1 MLTYSEVW
9 NKCLALLREH
19 IDEETI
25 KTWFIPI
32 VPKSLEDNNF
42 TIEVPSSFFYEWIS
56 EHYSNDILKSLSTVC
71 ENSIILNYIIKDE
84 SKESNAKLDKNNKLI
99 YKKLQPYSDFIKK
112 NFADPDNISGLNP
125 NYTFDNFI
133 EGESNQLAKSSAE
146 SVAKKPLNNPFNPLM
161 IYGEVGLGKTHLLH
175 AIGNKIK
182 ENFKDSIVVYIQ
194 STVFIDMYISS
205 IRNNT
210 SQEFSG
216 FFSNI
221 DVLLLDDVQFLK
233 DKIKTQEN
241 LFYIFNQLHQIGKQI
256 VLTSDRAPSDLEG
269 LQDRLVSRFKWGLT
283 ADINTPELETK
294 IAILKKK
301 FNYNNNIPN
310 YILEYIAQ
318 RVNSNIR
325 ELEGVMLT
333 AIANVSFGHN
343 MNANYIQKIINK
355 ILNNDIEIDRI
366 SFIVAE
372 YFKISIDDILG
383 KSRQKDI
390 ALARHL
396 VMYFAKKYTECSLN
410 TIGSLIGNRDHST
423 VTHAINNVESLL
435 KNKEDIKKIIE
446 AINKEIVKKLKQPCK
461 K

>member
-1 MLTYSEVW
+1 MVTYTEIW
-9 NKCLALLREH
+9 NKCLSVLREH

-25 KTWFIPI
+25 KTWFTPI
-32 VPKSLEDNNF
+32 IPKSLEDDKF
-42 TIEVPSSFFYEWIS
+42 SIEVPSVFFYEWIS
-56 EHYSNDILKSLSTVC
+56 EHYSNDILKSLAEVC
-71 ENSIILNYIIKDE
+71 EKNVSLNYIIRDE
-84 SKESNAKLDKNNKLI
+84 NKENNTKI
-99 YKKLQPYSDFIKK
+99 KKCNKIINKKLQPYEDFIKK
-112 NFADPDNISGLNP
+112 NFPDPDNISGLNP
-125 NYTFDNFI
+125 KYTFDNFI

-182 ENFKDSIVVYIQ
+182 ENFKDTIVIYIQ

-301 FNYNNNIPN
+301 FNYNNNIPD
-310 YILEYIAQ
+310 YILEYVAQ

-333 AIANVSFGHN
+333 AIANVSFEHN
-343 MNANYIQKIINK
+343 INTTYIQKIINK

-423 VTHAINNVESLL
+423 VTHAINNVETLL
-435 KNKEDIKKIIE
+435 KSKEDVKNIIE
-446 AINKEIVKKLKQPCK
+446 AINKEIVKKLKK
-461 K
+461 